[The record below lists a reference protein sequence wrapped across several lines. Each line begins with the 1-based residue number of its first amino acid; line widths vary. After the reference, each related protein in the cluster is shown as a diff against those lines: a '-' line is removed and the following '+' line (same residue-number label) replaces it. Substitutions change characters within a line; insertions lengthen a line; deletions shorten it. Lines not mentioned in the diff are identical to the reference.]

1 MCIPDIIA
9 IDGPAGS
16 GKSTVGKLLA
26 EHLKFLYFDTG
37 VMYRA
42 VTYSAQQRTINVE
55 DEVMVSKLAEEIR
68 IDVRPPSID
77 DGRNCDV
84 LIDTEDVTW
93 NIHSPEVDAQVSIV
107 SAYPKV
113 RTALSGQQRRIGLQG
128 KVVMA
133 GRDIG
138 TVILPEAD
146 LKIYLDASLDV
157 RARRRYNEQLQR
169 GESVDFESILSM
181 LSERDRIDSTREVA
195 PLKIAEDAVV
205 IDSDELNIQEV
216 FEKIKKIHIRTNYVV
231 NDIFAGEYE
240 SAFRGRGMEFEEVR
254 GYTPGD
260 DVRDIDWNV
269 TARFGH
275 PFVKVYREERELT
288 IMLLVDVSSSCPVS
302 YTHLTLPTTPYV

>member
-1 MCIPDIIA
+1 MCIPEIIA

-42 VTYSAQQRTINVE
+42 VTYSAQQRAINVE

-195 PLKIAEDAVV
+195 PLKVAEDAVV

-216 FEKIKKIHIRTNYVV
+216 FEKIKQL
-231 NDIFAGEYE
+231 
-240 SAFRGRGMEFEEVR
+240 S
-254 GYTPGD
+254 
-260 DVRDIDWNV
+260 
-269 TARFGH
+269 
-275 PFVKVYREERELT
+275 ERP
-288 IMLLVDVSSSCPVS
+288 CA
-302 YTHLTLPTTPYV
+302 

>member
-1 MCIPDIIA
+1 MCNPEIIA

-16 GKSTVGKLLA
+16 GKSTIGKLLA

-84 LIDTEDVTW
+84 LIDTEDITW
-93 NIHSPEVDAQVSIV
+93 NIHTPEVDSQVSIV

-113 RTALSGQQRRIGLQG
+113 RTALSAQQRRIGLQG
-128 KVVMA
+128 KIVMA

-146 LKIYLDASLDV
+146 LKIYLDASLEV

-169 GESVDFESILSM
+169 GESVDFEFILSM

-205 IDSDELNIQEV
+205 IDSDELSIQEV
-216 FEKIKKIHIRTNYVV
+216 FEKIKQLWESRC
-231 NDIFAGEYE
+231 AGQE
-240 SAFRGRGMEFEEVR
+240 
-254 GYTPGD
+254 
-260 DVRDIDWNV
+260 
-269 TARFGH
+269 
-275 PFVKVYREERELT
+275 
-288 IMLLVDVSSSCPVS
+288 
-302 YTHLTLPTTPYV
+302 

>member
-1 MCIPDIIA
+1 MCIPEIIA

-84 LIDTEDVTW
+84 LIDTEDVTR

-113 RTALSGQQRRIGLQG
+113 RTALSGHQRRIGLQG

-157 RARRRYNEQLQR
+157 RARRRYKEQLQR

-195 PLKIAEDAVV
+195 PLKVAEDAVV
-205 IDSDELNIQEV
+205 IDSDEMNIQEV
-216 FEKIKKIHIRTNYVV
+216 FEKIKQLSESPC
-231 NDIFAGEYE
+231 AGQE
-240 SAFRGRGMEFEEVR
+240 
-254 GYTPGD
+254 
-260 DVRDIDWNV
+260 
-269 TARFGH
+269 
-275 PFVKVYREERELT
+275 
-288 IMLLVDVSSSCPVS
+288 
-302 YTHLTLPTTPYV
+302 

>member
-1 MCIPDIIA
+1 MCIPEIIA

-84 LIDTEDVTW
+84 LIDTKDVTW

-157 RARRRYNEQLQR
+157 RARRRYKEQLQR

-205 IDSDELNIQEV
+205 IDSDELNNQEV
-216 FEKIKKIHIRTNYVV
+216 FEKIKQLSESPC
-231 NDIFAGEYE
+231 AGQE
-240 SAFRGRGMEFEEVR
+240 
-254 GYTPGD
+254 
-260 DVRDIDWNV
+260 
-269 TARFGH
+269 
-275 PFVKVYREERELT
+275 
-288 IMLLVDVSSSCPVS
+288 
-302 YTHLTLPTTPYV
+302 

>member
-1 MCIPDIIA
+1 MCIPEIIA

-26 EHLKFLYFDTG
+26 ERLKFLYFDTG

-68 IDVRPPSID
+68 IDVHPPSID

-113 RTALSGQQRRIGLQG
+113 RTALSAQQRRIGLQG

-146 LKIYLDASLDV
+146 LKIYLDASLEV

-181 LSERDRIDSTREVA
+181 LGERDRIDSTREVA

-205 IDSDELNIQEV
+205 IDSDELSIQEV
-216 FEKIKKIHIRTNYVV
+216 FEKIKQLSESPC
-231 NDIFAGEYE
+231 AG
-240 SAFRGRGMEFEEVR
+240 
-254 GYTPGD
+254 
-260 DVRDIDWNV
+260 
-269 TARFGH
+269 
-275 PFVKVYREERELT
+275 
-288 IMLLVDVSSSCPVS
+288 
-302 YTHLTLPTTPYV
+302 

>member
-1 MCIPDIIA
+1 MCIPEIIA

-42 VTYSAQQRTINVE
+42 VTYSAQHRTINVE
-55 DEVMVSKLAEEIR
+55 DEVKVSKLAEEIR
-68 IDVRPPSID
+68 IDVRPPSVD

-84 LIDTEDVTW
+84 LIDREDVTW
-93 NIHSPEVDAQVSIV
+93 NIHSPEVDSKVSIV
-107 SAYPKV
+107 STYPKV

-128 KVVMA
+128 KVVMV

-146 LKIYLDASLDV
+146 LKIYLDASVEV

-169 GESVDFESILSM
+169 GESVDYDSIFSM

-205 IDSDELNIQEV
+205 IDTDELNIREV
-216 FEKIKKIHIRTNYVV
+216 FEKIKNLSERP
-231 NDIFAGEYE
+231 
-240 SAFRGRGMEFEEVR
+240 SA
-254 GYTPGD
+254 
-260 DVRDIDWNV
+260 
-269 TARFGH
+269 
-275 PFVKVYREERELT
+275 
-288 IMLLVDVSSSCPVS
+288 
-302 YTHLTLPTTPYV
+302 

>member
-1 MCIPDIIA
+1 MCIPEIIA

-16 GKSTVGKLLA
+16 GKSTIGKLLA

-84 LIDTEDVTW
+84 LIDTEDITW
-93 NIHSPEVDAQVSIV
+93 NIHTPEVDSQVSIV

-113 RTALSGQQRRIGLQG
+113 RTALSAQQRRIGLQG

-146 LKIYLDASLDV
+146 LKIYLDASLEV

-169 GESVDFESILSM
+169 GESVDFEFILSM
-181 LSERDRIDSTREVA
+181 LGERDRIDSTREVA

-205 IDSDELNIQEV
+205 IDSDELSIQEV
-216 FEKIKKIHIRTNYVV
+216 FEKIKQLWESRC
-231 NDIFAGEYE
+231 AGQE
-240 SAFRGRGMEFEEVR
+240 
-254 GYTPGD
+254 
-260 DVRDIDWNV
+260 
-269 TARFGH
+269 
-275 PFVKVYREERELT
+275 
-288 IMLLVDVSSSCPVS
+288 
-302 YTHLTLPTTPYV
+302 